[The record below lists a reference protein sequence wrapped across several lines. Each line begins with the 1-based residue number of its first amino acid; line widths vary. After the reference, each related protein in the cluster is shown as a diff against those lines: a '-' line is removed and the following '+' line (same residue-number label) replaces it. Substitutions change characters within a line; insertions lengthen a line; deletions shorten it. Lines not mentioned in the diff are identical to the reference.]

1 MSAPDDS
8 VEVYSSTLAAIRRDY
23 PMRVSATLVTAIIVA
38 TSYSLVFAVVWF
50 CSFASLMRL
59 QIILMDRYLSSA
71 PKSISTRAKSLFA
84 GITLTAAFLYT
95 APAWIFLSLDY
106 PWGSFAAMAFLGASL
121 INLTVNNSASILTY
135 AAALPMTLCIIA
147 TSVATSMQTESYV
160 PVVIGIAFVLA
171 QIASF
176 SARRNQLRR
185 LRGAIAEANA
195 MREKAEEANTAK
207 SRFLAKMSHELRT
220 PLNGI
225 IGMSEAVCNEPND
238 SPQQEKLDI
247 ILKSSVSLLDLLNE
261 ILDHS
266 KVESGK
272 LDLNKSDAD
281 IRDLVAFCARLFEPT
296 ASQRG
301 VALSYH
307 VADMKASYLKIDEYR
322 LRQCVNNLLS
332 NAVKFT
338 ESGSISVK
346 AYTEVV
352 LRPPKELEY
361 SDRLAETLA
370 KIEER
375 MKSSNLLTDDATKAL
390 NQTNPQNED
399 QIPQAR
405 SGQGEARLVIEVSD
419 TGIGMSPEQCD
430 RVFDAFEQADNSIS
444 RRFGGTGLG
453 LSLAKSIVEAM
464 DGTLTVSSTLGK
476 GTTFKIDLQA
486 EIGSA
491 PKAEELVPIDGGSD
505 TRGGSILLV
514 EDNDV
519 NRTVARTLLTAMNMS
534 IVEAEN
540 GEEALRQM
548 EGSSFDLVLMDIHM
562 PVMDGLTAMRAI
574 RSSGAYWDKTPIV
587 ALTAAVAH
595 DDKQACM
602 DAGADGIL
610 AKPVRASELRN
621 VVAQFIPSGGSPACV
636 NSLGDG
642 DIVFEDIPSAA
653 SS

>member
-1 MSAPDDS
+1 MSALDDS

-23 PMRVSATLVTAIIVA
+23 PLRVSATLVTAIIVG
-38 TSYSLVFAVVWF
+38 TSYSLVFAIVWF

-59 QIILMDRYLSSA
+59 QIVLMDRYLSSA
-71 PKSISTRAKSLFA
+71 PKTISTRAKSLFA

-106 PWGSFAAMAFLGASL
+106 SWGSFAAMAFLGASL

-147 TSVATSMQTESYV
+147 TSIATSMQTASYV

-195 MREKAEEANTAK
+195 MRQKAEEANTAK

-225 IGMSEAVCNEPND
+225 IGMSEAVCNEAND

-272 LDLNKSDAD
+272 LDLSENDTD
-281 IRDLVAFCARLFEPT
+281 IRDLVAFSSRLFEPT

-301 VALSYH
+301 VTLSYDI
-307 VADMKASYLKIDEYR
+307 ADMHAPYLKVDEYR

-338 ESGSISVK
+338 ETGTITVK
-346 AYTEVV
+346 TYTDII
-352 LRPPKELEY
+352 LRPPKEPEY
-361 SDRLAETLA
+361 SDRLAGTLA

-375 MKSSNLLTDDATKAL
+375 MRSSRLLSAEANNSVHEHDPLKD
-390 NQTNPQNED
+390 N
-399 QIPQAR
+399 QIPQAT
-405 SGQGEARLVIEVSD
+405 SGHGEARLVIEVTD

-464 DGTLTVSSTLGK
+464 DGTLTVSSVLGE
-476 GTTFKIDLQA
+476 GTTFKIDVKA
-486 EIGSA
+486 MIGSA
-491 PKAEELVPIDGGSD
+491 PKDEAVVSIGG
-505 TRGGSILLV
+505 GGDMVGGKVLLV

-519 NRTVARTLLTAMNMS
+519 NRKVACTLLAAQNMT

-540 GEEALRQM
+540 GEVALRQM
-548 EGSSFDLVLMDIHM
+548 ERSAFDLVLMDIHM

-574 RSSGAYWDKTPIV
+574 RSSGEDWAKTPIV
-587 ALTAAVAH
+587 ALTAAVANE
-595 DDKQACM
+595 DKKACL

-610 AKPVRASELRN
+610 AKPVRASELKS
-621 VVAQFIPSGGSPACV
+621 VLAQFIATGSASCSP
-636 NSLGDG
+636 GIGED
-642 DIVFEDIPSAA
+642 DIVFEDLPATGST
-653 SS
+653 